1 MPIRADAS
9 ALERLLQLQS
19 EDSSLDRGRRRLQQ
33 LPERARLERLE
44 QQLEEVSSDVA
55 VAARNRDDVARVQ
68 DRLEGEISVLEEKL
82 QREQQRMY
90 SGQVANPKEL
100 SNLQAEV
107 EMLSRRRSGLEDE
120 LLESMVARDAAVSTL
135 QSLSSERE
143 ELAISVSELGSDV
156 GRLSGEIESDLAAHQ
171 RARDELRSGLPE
183 DLVALYEKIRSAK
196 GGVGAA
202 ALERDTCQG
211 CHTKLPARE
220 VERLRAEGGLQRCDN
235 CRRILVVP

>member
-33 LPERARLERLE
+33 LPERARLEKLE
-44 QQLEEVSSDVA
+44 QQLEELSSDMA

-68 DRLEGEISVLEEKL
+68 DRLEGEISVLEQKL

-107 EMLSRRRSGLEDE
+107 EMLSRRRGGLEDE

-135 QSLSSERE
+135 QSLSSERD
-143 ELAISVSELGSDV
+143 ELATVVSELSSDV
-156 GRLSGEIESDLAAHQ
+156 RRLSGEIESDLAAHLK
-171 RARDELRSGLPE
+171 ARDELRSGLSE

>member
-143 ELAISVSELGSDV
+143 ELAVSVSELSSDV

>member
-1 MPIRADAS
+1 MPIRADAA

-19 EDSSLDRGRRRLQQ
+19 EDSSLDRGRRRLEE
-33 LPERARLERLE
+33 LPERARLDKLE
-44 QQLEEVSSDVA
+44 LQLEELSSDVV
-55 VAARNRDDVARVQ
+55 VAARHRDDIARVQ
-68 DRLEGEISVLEEKL
+68 DRLEQEISVLEQKL

-90 SGQVANPKEL
+90 SGQVGNPKEL

-107 EMLSRRRSGLEDE
+107 EMLTRRRGGLEDE
-120 LLESMVARDAAVSTL
+120 LLESMVARDASVSTL
-135 QSLSSERE
+135 QSLSSEHD
-143 ELAISVSELGSDV
+143 ELASSVAELGVEVD
-156 GRLSGEIESDLAAHQ
+156 RLSGEIESDLQGHQ
-171 RARDELRSGLPE
+171 QARDELRSGLSQE
-183 DLVALYEKIRSAK
+183 LVELYEKIRSAK

-202 ALERDTCQG
+202 ALERGTCQG

>member
-1 MPIRADAS
+1 MPIRADAL

-19 EDSSLDRGRRRLQQ
+19 EDSSLDRSRRRLEQ
-33 LPERARLERLE
+33 LPERARLEKLE
-44 QQLEEVSSDVA
+44 HQLEELSSDA
-55 VAARNRDDVARVQ
+55 DVAARNRDDVARIQ
-68 DRLEGEISVLEEKL
+68 DRLEGEISVLEQKL

-90 SGQVANPKEL
+90 SGQVSNPKEL

-107 EMLSRRRSGLEDE
+107 EMLTRRRGGLEDE
-120 LLESMVARDAAVSTL
+120 LLETMVARDAAVSTL
-135 QSLSSERE
+135 QSLSSERN
-143 ELAISVSELGSDV
+143 ELSSSVSELSSEV
-156 GRLSGEIESDLAAHQ
+156 ARLSGEIEADLSAHQ
-171 RARDELRSGLPE
+171 QARDELKSRLSDE
-183 DLVALYEKIRSAK
+183 LVALYEKIRSAK

>member
-1 MPIRADAS
+1 MPICADAS

>member
-1 MPIRADAS
+1 MPIRADPS

-33 LPERARLERLE
+33 LPERARLESLE

-55 VAARNRDDVARVQ
+55 VAARNRDDVARIQ
-68 DRLEGEISVLEEKL
+68 DRLEGEISVLEQKL

-135 QSLSSERE
+135 QSLSSERD
-143 ELAISVSELGSDV
+143 ELATSVSELRSDV
-156 GRLSGEIESDLAAHQ
+156 GRLAGEIESDLAAHQ
-171 RARDELRSGLPE
+171 RARDELRSGLSE

>member
-1 MPIRADAS
+1 MPIRADAL

-19 EDSSLDRGRRRLQQ
+19 EDSSLDRSRRRLEQ
-33 LPERARLERLE
+33 LPERARLGKLE
-44 QQLEEVSSDVA
+44 HQLEELSSDA
-55 VAARNRDDVARVQ
+55 DVAARNRDDVARIQ
-68 DRLEGEISVLEEKL
+68 DRLEGEISVLEQKL

-90 SGQVANPKEL
+90 SGQVSNPKEL

-107 EMLSRRRSGLEDE
+107 EMLTRRRGGLEDE
-120 LLESMVARDAAVSTL
+120 LLETMVARDAAVSTL
-135 QSLSSERE
+135 QSLSSERN
-143 ELAISVSELGSDV
+143 ELSSSVSELSSEV
-156 GRLSGEIESDLAAHQ
+156 ARLSGEIEADLSAHQ
-171 RARDELRSGLPE
+171 QARDELKSRLSE
-183 DLVALYEKIRSAK
+183 ELVALYEKIRSAK

>member
-19 EDSSLDRGRRRLQQ
+19 EDGSLDRARRRLEQ
-33 LPERARLERLE
+33 LPERARLEGLE
-44 QQLEEVSSDVA
+44 HQLEELSSDKA
-55 VAARNRDDVARVQ
+55 VAERNRDDVARTQ
-68 DRLEGEISVLEEKL
+68 DRLEGEISVLEQKL
-82 QREQQRMY
+82 EREQQRMY
-90 SGQVANPKEL
+90 SGQVSNPKEL

-107 EMLSRRRSGLEDE
+107 EMLTRRRGGLEDE

-135 QSLSSERE
+135 QSLSLELD
-143 ELAISVSELGSDV
+143 ELASSVSELRAEV
-156 GRLSGEIESDLAAHQ
+156 GRLSGEIEADLGAHR
-171 RARDELRSGLPE
+171 RARDELRKGLAD

-202 ALERDTCQG
+202 ALERDTCLG

-235 CRRILVVP
+235 CRRILVVL

>member
-68 DRLEGEISVLEEKL
+68 DRLEGEISVLEQKL

-90 SGQVANPKEL
+90 SGQVSNPKEL

-143 ELAISVSELGSDV
+143 ELAISVSELSSDV

-235 CRRILVVP
+235 CRRIFVVP

>member
-1 MPIRADAS
+1 MPIRADPS

-33 LPERARLERLE
+33 LPERARLESLE

-68 DRLEGEISVLEEKL
+68 DRLEGEISVLEQKL

-135 QSLSSERE
+135 QSLSSERD
-143 ELAISVSELGSDV
+143 ELATSVSELRSDV
-156 GRLSGEIESDLAAHQ
+156 GRLAGEIESDLAAHQ
-171 RARDELRSGLPE
+171 RARDELRSGLSE